1 MYVIYIFVFYVF
13 VYLVVVGFFASHS
26 TQLELE
32 LEQTRKAV
40 ERFFPFP
47 FSVYIDND
55 KRKLPHT

>member
-1 MYVIYIFVFYVF
+1 MSYIFVFYVF

-32 LEQTRKAV
+32 QTRTAV